1 MPTFCKGGYCKSKPP
16 SGKPERKEDNS
27 IANRYYNNQA
37 FTLAPGVV
45 KLFAYVTFGATGAPT
60 LVQSPNFISKG
71 VVSVTRDSAGVYT
84 FVFGT
89 KTGMLDVYFKLLN
102 VSVLFDTTGAPGVPA
117 APLYYLSGN
126 SVATPSTCSLQLTFT
141 DADTPAA
148 TDPGSGEAI
157 YVEFTF
163 KNSTAP

>member
-1 MPTFCKGGYCKSKPP
+1 M
-16 SGKPERKEDNS
+16 
-27 IANRYYNNQA
+27 ANRYYNNQA

-45 KLFAYVTFGATGAPT
+45 KVFARVTFGAAGAPT
-60 LVQSPNFISKG
+60 LVQGSSFLSKG
-71 VVSVTRDSAGVYT
+71 VVSVTRDAQGVFT

-89 KTGMLDVYFKLLN
+89 QSGMLDVYNKLLN
-102 VSVLFDTTGAPGVPA
+102 VSVLFDTIGAPGVPA

-126 SVATPSTCSLQLTFT
+126 AVATPASCSLQLTFL

-148 TDPGSGEAI
+148 TDPGNGEAA
-157 YVEFTF
+157 YFEFTF